1 MATTKVISQ
10 VIMRGTPVSSGVA
23 HGVVRHVGGRFE
35 EPDQRKIVQRNVVTE
50 IDRFRHAISSTRT
63 ELEGLVARLDSA
75 EDESAREILEMHLM
89 LLDDST
95 LNDQV
100 QRSIRE
106 DLDCAEYAYYRVVR
120 RCMESF
126 QKMSDAYFRE
136 RALDIRD
143 VAQRVLRHL
152 RGEPFCE
159 DGDEQPAICIAHDL
173 TPSETAQLDR
183 TKVLGFA
190 IEHGSRTSHTAI
202 VARSLGLPAVVQL
215 HGICDALHTGDHVLL
230 DGDAGLLIVNPT
242 DETLSRYRALELDI
256 ERREARFQGKAHE
269 PAVTLDGT
277 RIAVAANAEFV
288 EELAPIHSSGAEGV
302 GLFRTE
308 FLYLEN
314 PDAAEEKLSAVYSR
328 VVQSLSPQ
336 LVIFRTLDL
345 GGDKLDPNNLDD
357 PESNPFLGWRGIR
370 VSLARTDFFKRQLR
384 AILTA
389 SAHGS
394 VGIMYPM
401 VCSAHEVVV
410 ANQLLAE
417 CRAELIA
424 EGIAVADKVQI
435 GAMIE
440 IPSAAVTADLIAPHV
455 DFFSIGTND
464 LIQYTL
470 AVDRVNER
478 VADLYKPTHPAV
490 LRLIRQVVEASRRSG
505 VWVGM
510 CGEMAGDVSLTPLLL
525 GLGLDELSA
534 ASSQVAKVKHA
545 IRALNTEE
553 CRTLVE
559 SALGETDSKIIL
571 EKTVAVARRCYPELF
586 EGQA

>member
-1 MATTKVISQ
+1 MTAAPLDPAAEIILQ
-10 VIMRGTPVSSGVA
+10 GIPVSSGVA

-35 EPDQRKIVQRNVVTE
+35 EPDRRKIHPRAVVPE
-50 IDRFRHAISSTRT
+50 IDRYRHAVNSTRL
-63 ELEGLVARLDSA
+63 ELEGLV
-75 EDESAREILEMHLM
+75 EKHLM
-89 LLDDST
+89 VLDDST
-95 LNDQV
+95 ITEKV

-106 DLDCAEYAYYRVVR
+106 DLDCAEFSYFWVVR
-120 RCMESF
+120 RCMDSF
-126 QKMSDAYFRE
+126 QKMPDAYFRE

-152 RGEPFCE
+152 RGEPFTE

-183 TKVLGFA
+183 SKVLGFA

-215 HGICDALHTGDHVLL
+215 HGVCDALHTGAHVLL
-230 DGDAGLLIVNPT
+230 EGDAGLLIVRPT
-242 DETLSRYRALELDI
+242 EETLTRYRALELDI
-256 ERREARFQGKAHE
+256 ERRAARFQGRAHE
-269 PAVTLDGT
+269 SAVTLDGT
-277 RIAVAANAEFV
+277 RITVAANA
-288 EELAPIHSSGAEGV
+288 
-302 GLFRTE
+302 E

-314 PDAAEEKLSAVYSR
+314 PDAAEEKLTNVYVR
-328 VVQSLSPQ
+328 VVQALAPK

-345 GGDKLDPNNLDD
+345 GGDKLDPASLED
-357 PESNPFLGWRGIR
+357 PEANPFLGWRGIR
-370 VSLARTDFFKRQLR
+370 VSLARRDFFKRQLR
-384 AILTA
+384 AILRA
-389 SAHGS
+389 SAHGN

-401 VCSAHEVVV
+401 VCSAQEVILANELV
-410 ANQLLAE
+410 AECREELLAE
-417 CRAELIA
+417 
-424 EGIAVADKVQI
+424 GKAVAEKVQL

-440 IPSAAVTADLIAPHV
+440 IPSAAVTADLIVPHV

-490 LRLIRQVVEASRRSG
+490 LRLIKQVVEASRGAG

-510 CGEMAGDVSLTPLLL
+510 CGEMAGDVQLTPLLI

-534 ASSQVAKVKHA
+534 ASGQVAKVKHA
-545 IRALNTEE
+545 IRALDRADCAE
-553 CRTLVE
+553 LV
-559 SALGETDSKIIL
+559 SNALQCDDPAQIL
-571 EKTVAVARRCYPELF
+571 ELCQAVAQRCYPELF
-586 EGQA
+586 ES

>member
-1 MATTKVISQ
+1 
-10 VIMRGTPVSSGVA
+10 MRGTPVSSGVA

-35 EPDQRKIVQRNVVTE
+35 EPDRRKILPRGVVTE
-50 IDRFRHAISSTRT
+50 IDRFRHAIGSTRE

-106 DLDCAEYAYYRVVR
+106 DLDCADFAYYRVVR

-152 RGEPFCE
+152 RGEPFSE

-230 DGDAGLLIVNPT
+230 DGDAGLLIVNPS
-242 DETLSRYRALELDI
+242 DDTLARYRALELDA
-256 ERREARFQGKAHE
+256 ERRQARFQSEAHE
-269 PAVTLDGT
+269 PAITLDGV
-277 RIAVAANAEFV
+277 RITVAANAEFV
-288 EELAPIHSSGAEGV
+288 EELDHIRSSGAEGV

-314 PDAAEEKLSAVYSR
+314 PDAAEEKLATVYSR
-328 VVQSLSPQ
+328 VVQALSPQ

-370 VSLARTDFFKRQLR
+370 VSLARTEFFKRQLR
-384 AILTA
+384 AILRA

-401 VCSAHEVVV
+401 VCSAHEVIL
-410 ANQLLAE
+410 ANALLAE
-417 CRAELIA
+417 CRAELVN
-424 EGIAVADKVQI
+424 EGIAVAEKVQI

-440 IPSAAVTADLIAPHV
+440 IPSAAVTADLIVPHV

-490 LRLIRQVVEASRRSG
+490 LRLIKQVIGASRPAN

-510 CGEMAGDVSLTPLLL
+510 CGEMAGDVSLTPLLV

-553 CRTLVE
+553 CKSLVE
-559 SALGETDSKIIL
+559 TALAEPDSKVIL
-571 EKTVAVARRCYPELF
+571 EKTVALAKRCYPELF
-586 EGQA
+586 EGQE

>member
-1 MATTKVISQ
+1 MTAAPLDPAAEIILQ
-10 VIMRGTPVSSGVA
+10 GIPVSSGVA

-35 EPDQRKIVQRNVVTE
+35 EPDRRKIHPRAVVPE
-50 IDRFRHAISSTRT
+50 IDRYRHAVNSTRL
-63 ELEGLVARLDSA
+63 ELEGLVEKLDA
-75 EDESAREILEMHLM
+75 NDDANAREILEMHLM
-89 LLDDST
+89 VLDDST
-95 LNDQV
+95 ITEKV
-100 QRSIRE
+100 QRGIRE
-106 DLDCAEYAYYRVVR
+106 DLECAEFSYFWVVR
-120 RCMESF
+120 RCMDSF
-126 QKMSDAYFRE
+126 QKMPDAYFRE

-152 RGEPFCE
+152 RGEPFTE

-183 TKVLGFA
+183 SKVLGFA

-215 HGICDALHTGDHVLL
+215 HGVCDALHTGDHVLL
-230 DGDAGLLIVNPT
+230 DGDAGLLIVRPT
-242 DETLSRYRALELDI
+242 EETLTRYRALELDI
-256 ERREARFQGKAHE
+256 ERRAARFQGRAHE
-269 PAVTLDGT
+269 SAVTLDGT
-277 RIAVAANAEFV
+277 RITVAANAEFV
-288 EELAPIHSSGAEGV
+288 EELDHIRDSGAEGV

-314 PDAAEEKLSAVYSR
+314 PDAAEEKLTNVYVR
-328 VVQSLSPQ
+328 VVQALAPK

-345 GGDKLDPNNLDD
+345 GGDKLDPASLED
-357 PESNPFLGWRGIR
+357 PEANPFLGWRGIR
-370 VSLARTDFFKRQLR
+370 VSLARRDFFKRQLR
-384 AILTA
+384 AILRA
-389 SAHGS
+389 SAYGN

-401 VCSAHEVVV
+401 VCSAQEVILANELV
-410 ANQLLAE
+410 AECREELLAE
-417 CRAELIA
+417 
-424 EGIAVADKVQI
+424 GKAVAEKVQL

-440 IPSAAVTADLIAPHV
+440 IPSAAVTADLIVPHV

-490 LRLIRQVVEASRRSG
+490 LRLIKQVVEASRGAG

-510 CGEMAGDVSLTPLLL
+510 CGEMAGDVQLTPLLI

-534 ASSQVAKVKHA
+534 ASGQVAKVKHA
-545 IRALNTEE
+545 IRALDRVDCTA
-553 CRTLVE
+553 LVAK
-559 SALGETDSKIIL
+559 ALQCDDPVQIFEL
-571 EKTVAVARRCYPELF
+571 CQAVALRCYPELF
-586 EGQA
+586 EQ